1 LKVKPEHVL
10 EALQYKKT
18 ESGFEQLS
26 QQNVD
31 FGGGLERLLMATQ
44 NQQDVF
50 QTNLLKPIITSI
62 EKATETSYDMNP
74 QSMRIVTDHFLA
86 ATFISSNHVMPSNK
100 EQGYILRRLIRR
112 GLDHFSK
119 LGGKDISSVIESIVE
134 EYKKTDPQLV
144 DKYEFIK
151 NTILEE
157 AGKYTRTQSEAK
169 KFIQKKYH
177 STNTEQ
183 VKTGDELMG
192 VTQISAQDAF
202 VLYTTHGLSPTQIK
216 SLGYEFD
223 DQDFANLMEEHASKS
238 RAGAAQKFQGGL
250 ADQEELTIKGHTAT
264 HLMHQALRDVLGDKV
279 HQSGSNITTERVRF
293 DFNFDRKLTD
303 EEIKKVE
310 NIVNEKIKQSNCLQ
324 FSSLLYGHKFKMD

>member
-1 LKVKPEHVL
+1 M
-10 EALQYKKT
+10 
-18 ESGFEQLS
+18 S
-26 QQNVD
+26 
-31 FGGGLERLLMATQ
+31 
-44 NQQDVF
+44 
-50 QTNLLKPIITSI
+50 LLK
-62 EKATETSYDMNP
+62 N
-74 QSMRIVTDHFLA
+74 
-86 ATFISSNHVMPSNK
+86 ISH
-100 EQGYILRRLIRR
+100 
-112 GLDHFSK
+112 H
-119 LGGKDISSVIESIVE
+119 
-134 EYKKTDPQLV
+134 T
-144 DKYEFIK
+144 
-151 NTILEE
+151 
-157 AGKYTRTQSEAK
+157 TQSEAK

-310 NIVNEKIKQSNCLQ
+310 NIVNEKIKENLSVHFEFMPIDQARKLKAIGLFDEKYAENVKIYFIGDGSKDSRGTAYSIEFCGGPHVD
-324 FSSLLYGHKFKMD
+324 STGAIKSFKIIKEEGLGKGFRRVYAKVS